1 MVILLVFQALVA
13 LAFIGVIL
21 LQKSEGGGLGLGSGG
36 GSSGNVFSARGAAN
50 FLTRVTAVL
59 AGVFMFNC
67 LLMTIIGGRQIH
79 KESSFLDEGTKQSA
93 PSSDT
98 K

>member
-13 LAFIGVIL
+13 LALIGVIL

-50 FLTRVTAVL
+50 F
-59 AGVFMFNC
+59 
-67 LLMTIIGGRQIH
+67 
-79 KESSFLDEGTKQSA
+79 
-93 PSSDT
+93 
-98 K
+98 